1 MSLAPRVSA
10 RISGVM
16 SSRSSPGG
24 TTNGV
29 SGSVGFSSRVFS
41 RPSAFTSSA
50 RCTSPATLRD
60 SVQPGI
66 RVSSVLAVQC
76 GWGWK
81 PMIPNSTGTFR
92 SSRACW
98 MAAFTPWAKAEKIT
112 GPSGWYLR
120 ISASQSPRKASRRA
134 NRSRVR

>member
-1 MSLAPRVSA
+1 
-10 RISGVM
+10 M

-41 RPSAFTSSA
+41 RPSVFTSSA

-60 SVQPGI
+60 SVQPGM

-76 GWGWK
+76 GCGWK
-81 PMIPNSTGTFR
+81 PMMRNSTGTFC
-92 SSRACW
+92 SSMAFW
-98 MAAFTPWAKAEKIT
+98 MAMFTPWAKASKIT
-112 GPSGWYLR
+112 GPSGWYFR
-120 ISASQSPRKASRRA
+120 ISSSQLPRKARSRA
-134 NRSRVR
+134 KRSRVT